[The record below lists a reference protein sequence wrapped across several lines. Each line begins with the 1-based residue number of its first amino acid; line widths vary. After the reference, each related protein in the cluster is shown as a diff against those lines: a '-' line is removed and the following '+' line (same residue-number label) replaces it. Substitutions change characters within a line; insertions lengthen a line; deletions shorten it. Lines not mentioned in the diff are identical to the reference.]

1 MNRKYRVVESDED
14 GNYLPAIP
22 FEVPMG
28 SPVEMVVIA
37 GLSALLNA
45 DQDRDPSLAFSWH
58 IEHENGR
65 LIRPDTS
72 LVRQMV
78 ENLCQSLRG
87 N

>member
-1 MNRKYRVVESDED
+1 MVESDED

-28 SPVEMVVIA
+28 SPIEMIVIS

-45 DQDRDPSLAFSWH
+45 DQDRDPALAFSWH
-58 IEHENGR
+58 IESWDGR
-65 LIRPDTS
+65 VIRPDTS

-78 ENLCQSLRG
+78 DNLCQTLRG